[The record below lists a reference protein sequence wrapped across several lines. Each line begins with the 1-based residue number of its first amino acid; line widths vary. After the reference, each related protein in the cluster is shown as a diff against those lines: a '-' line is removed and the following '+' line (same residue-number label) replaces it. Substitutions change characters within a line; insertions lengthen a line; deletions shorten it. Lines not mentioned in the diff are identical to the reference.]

1 MSKLARALVLAA
13 TVAAMNLAGMA
24 AIAQAQAGDEA
35 TPSQQELADRWAYY
49 HQSTQIPPAELKARM
64 QADAAQRA
72 PRAFI
77 SSHIFA
83 ITSRKTRYSTGMSL
97 GRMCVR
103 TPPLSAPY
111 QDGNVFRATALAD
124 SKIVFR

>member
-35 TPSQQELADRWAYY
+35 TPSQQELADRWTYY

-64 QADAAQRA
+64 QADAAQRELSERWTYYDHA
-72 PRAFI
+72 
-77 SSHIFA
+77 
-83 ITSRKTRYSTGMSL
+83 TQMSPVEL
-97 GRMCVR
+97 
-103 TPPLSAPY
+103 
-111 QDGNVFRATALAD
+111 
-124 SKIVFR
+124 